1 MATVVFDALIPRAM
15 EYVKFRDVLIQIPV
29 VIFRFGRNY
38 HLVLA
43 WMYASHRGPAP
54 VSLV

>member
-1 MATVVFDALIPRAM
+1 MSTVLFDALIPGAM
-15 EYVKFRDVLIQIPV
+15 EYVKFRDVLIQI